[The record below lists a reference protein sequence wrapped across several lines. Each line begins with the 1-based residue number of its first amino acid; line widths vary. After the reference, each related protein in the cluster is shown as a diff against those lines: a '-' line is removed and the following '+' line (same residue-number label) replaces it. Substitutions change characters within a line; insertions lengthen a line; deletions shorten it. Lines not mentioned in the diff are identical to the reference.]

1 MDSFA
6 AKVLKRQYVSS
17 VERQWYQEIVRM
29 AGAKRYA
36 QRVSLRD
43 GLAVSDA
50 QGQHCTSN
58 LHDSS
63 YSKLLQAFRDAVCL
77 LADVDS
83 SPPSTCVKTVV
94 VSKDAYH
101 MIDKGLCRCLSWASH
116 ARFQCNN
123 LVRSPEPC
131 QESRQYQSYERFQ
144 SPSFGGFNPAFGP
157 PGFPGLAG
165 SMEPLPALGAPMQPM
180 RMPGASSNLQGL
192 GLELEPRRRGTLPE
206 LSAFEDSDS
215 QEAGKTV
222 EKAEDE
228 ATDAVQEAVKKD
240 LDKAEDETDKMLDK
254 DPDNTRV
261 PQDTA
266 DAVQMYAQKR
276 IVPTFTGGL
285 TMRKIND
292 LISESRQLLHK
303 VHGKLNAMKVK
314 PPDTGSAAAAEGAS
328 AKQAQKQ
335 QSSALQLMAIPPAR
349 GWRLSVRRLTT
360 YGGAS
365 RWLKFQKRPS
375 AAADLQGAGS
385 SQQQLFLA
393 WMQSMGRRQES
404 IFQDAASKPPP
415 PHRSGDADELSDS
428 EDLDSLSEDS
438 DSEDEEEPEP
448 RQEGT
453 SRPSRRSEHVHK
465 PKDGHD
471 SETDAADTP
480 KMELQSHRGD
490 RLGREERAM
499 HRRGL
504 GSKDEIL
511 GYARQVADEMGQSD
525 GVSVSDIMMFAKRV
539 AAHPSESGVVTESF
553 GVDGFSNDM
562 FSDNSLG
569 GSALLR
575 FARGVAQRG
584 DLSSAGGTSAVE
596 GDVLAFARKVA
607 QQASE
612 SGIGTGIT
620 EGTDIMAFARKAA
633 RAVSQ
638 SGISQGASESDVL
651 AFARKA
657 AREISQSGVNANDS
671 DILTFARKAADD
683 VSKSG
688 VVSETSVLAFARQ
701 VASGMHSE
709 VTETSAATSRSDFL
723 AFARR
728 AAQDVSKSGVASSV
742 ASGAESDI
750 YAFAQQVAG
759 DVSRSGVHGA
769 SEAAGSVR
777 ESDIF
782 AIAQRHTGLPESKTP
797 ANPAS
802 SVASGSDIMQFAQK
816 VAQDVSEAGYSRA
829 SEASD
834 SRLLESRSGAEST
847 SDVLAFARSAA
858 QAVGSSTVPS
868 EDLFVPARRVL
879 REGSSVSG
887 SEPEVQSLHWPSHA
901 YSTEPPSKDFGIPV
915 R

>member
-1 MDSFA
+1 MDRFA

-43 GLAVSDA
+43 VSIVRL
-50 QGQHCTSN
+50 TSMTPVTA
-58 LHDSS
+58 SF
-63 YSKLLQAFRDAVCL
+63 SKPSATLFACLQPC
-77 LADVDS
+77 DVDS

-101 MIDKGLCRCLSWASH
+101 MIDKGLCQCLSWASH

-165 SMEPLPALGAPMQPM
+165 SMEPLPALGGPMQPM
-180 RMPGASSNLQGL
+180 RMPGASNLQGL

-415 PHRSGDADELSDS
+415 PHRSGDADELSDDS

-438 DSEDEEEPEP
+438 DSEDEEATTPLLSFHHENA
-448 RQEGT
+448 GT
-453 SRPSRRSEHVHK
+453 
-465 PKDGHD
+465 
-471 SETDAADTP
+471 
-480 KMELQSHRGD
+480 
-490 RLGREERAM
+490 
-499 HRRGL
+499 
-504 GSKDEIL
+504 
-511 GYARQVADEMGQSD
+511 
-525 GVSVSDIMMFAKRV
+525 
-539 AAHPSESGVVTESF
+539 
-553 GVDGFSNDM
+553 
-562 FSDNSLG
+562 
-569 GSALLR
+569 
-575 FARGVAQRG
+575 
-584 DLSSAGGTSAVE
+584 
-596 GDVLAFARKVA
+596 
-607 QQASE
+607 
-612 SGIGTGIT
+612 
-620 EGTDIMAFARKAA
+620 
-633 RAVSQ
+633 
-638 SGISQGASESDVL
+638 
-651 AFARKA
+651 
-657 AREISQSGVNANDS
+657 
-671 DILTFARKAADD
+671 
-683 VSKSG
+683 
-688 VVSETSVLAFARQ
+688 
-701 VASGMHSE
+701 
-709 VTETSAATSRSDFL
+709 
-723 AFARR
+723 
-728 AAQDVSKSGVASSV
+728 
-742 ASGAESDI
+742 
-750 YAFAQQVAG
+750 
-759 DVSRSGVHGA
+759 
-769 SEAAGSVR
+769 
-777 ESDIF
+777 
-782 AIAQRHTGLPESKTP
+782 
-797 ANPAS
+797 
-802 SVASGSDIMQFAQK
+802 
-816 VAQDVSEAGYSRA
+816 
-829 SEASD
+829 
-834 SRLLESRSGAEST
+834 
-847 SDVLAFARSAA
+847 
-858 QAVGSSTVPS
+858 
-868 EDLFVPARRVL
+868 
-879 REGSSVSG
+879 
-887 SEPEVQSLHWPSHA
+887 
-901 YSTEPPSKDFGIPV
+901 
-915 R
+915 